1 MSVLSFPATG
11 RTATIINRTG
21 SVIGVCGTTIGPYGT
36 KTVSLRKI
44 YGHPSYHSEL
54 QALVAASPPKIQ
66 VQLSLDILDVSDLEK
81 LDAPLSGDIWLTR
94 QIWTD
99 PVASDVDAFKTSF
112 TAPAADTTYSGSALN
127 GATGQ
132 GEVDFARNFTITG
145 TTGTGEAL
153 ESKVITVTGTDMDD
167 QALQE
172 QITTTVLG
180 ASASATDEGKHAF
193 KTITSVAV
201 PADSSGSPGA
211 YEFGFGEVFGLS
223 RPLTQGGLIKEFTD
237 NAVPGGAATVV
248 LNPTALPNGSVD
260 FNTSPNGAHDYV
272 VYFIA
277 N

>member
-11 RTATIINRTG
+11 RTLTVINRTG
-21 SVIGVCGTTIGPYGT
+21 GVIGAAGTTIGPYGT
-36 KTVSLRKI
+36 KVVSLRKI

-54 QALVAASPPKIQ
+54 QSLVSLGKIQ
-66 VQLSLDILDVSDLEK
+66 VQLSLDILDVNDLDK

-94 QIWTD
+94 QIFTD

-112 TAPAADTTYSGSALN
+112 TAPAADTTYSGSDLD

-132 GEVDFARNFTITG
+132 GEVDYARNFTVTG
-145 TTGTGEAL
+145 TTGVGEAL
-153 ESKVITVTGTDMDD
+153 ESKVITVNGTDMDD

-201 PADSSGSPGA
+201 PADASGSPGA

-237 NAVPGGAATVV
+237 NAVPGVAATVV
-248 LNPTALPNGSVD
+248 LSPTALPNGSVD
-260 FNTSPNGAHDYV
+260 FDTSPNGVHDYV

-277 N
+277 G